1 MRKSPNY
8 WTKECCREVALKCKS
23 KTEFHIKYISAY
35 NCSWKNKYLDEIC
48 SHMKPLGNTHK
59 RLVYSYE
66 FSNNYVYVGITC
78 NEKKRN
84 RDHFNGI
91 SPVREHMNRYKLKPI
106 KKILTNGYIN
116 VEIASKLEGNYLE
129 KYKNNGWHIL
139 NKNKTGGLGGNILY
153 WTKEKCAEAALK
165 CSTRKEFSIKYVS
178 AYISARKNMWL
189 NDICDHMIYKRRPK
203 GYWNYETCKKAAL
216 KYSNRFD
223 FSHKCSSAYFIS
235 SNNNWLN
242 EFYPIA
248 IKAVFI

>member
-1 MRKSPNY
+1 MRKPPNY
-8 WTKECCREVALKCKS
+8 WTKEHCHEVALTCET
-23 KTEFHIKYISAY
+23 KTEFRIKYMSAY

-91 SPVREHMNRYKLKPI
+91 SPVREHMNKYKLKPV
-106 KKILTNGYIN
+106 KKILTNGYVS
-116 VEIASKLEGNYLE
+116 VEIASNLEGNYLE
-129 KYKNNGWHIL
+129 KYKNDGWHIL

-153 WTKEKCAEAALK
+153 WTKEKCAEVALK

-178 AYISARKNMWL
+178 AYVSARKNIWL
-189 NDICDHMIYKRRPK
+189 NDICGHMIRIRKPHN
-203 GYWNYETCKKAAL
+203 YWNYETCKEAAKKCKTKFEFSRIYSRGHSLAL
-216 KYSNRFD
+216 K
-223 FSHKCSSAYFIS
+223 
-235 SNNNWLN
+235 NNWLD

-248 IKAVFI
+248 RKAVFI